1 MAIRYSIYTLT
12 NPLNRAIFYVGCTN
26 DLPTRLKEHISL
38 ANSGL
43 PNQKDIVIQNI
54 LKSCCLPIIDEIEF
68 HYDEKDAKKVEA
80 YWIGQF
86 IEWGFSLCNISHGIV
101 KGKETRK
108 GLKICL
114 VCGIDFSGTNAA
126 QTCSTKCRTRMSRM
140 IADGKKP
147 EFWLIAKSKGQK
159 IPLFFQKPIK
169 KVKDE
174 KLDTDIDYKEP
185 TKESY
190 DGEPLSYLTM
200 DEVGQTAVPMSKEQ
214 VAIEISKLN
223 AQIEAIVKEKC
234 PMNKHPKMFVLEQEI
249 KKSELEDKISLLS
262 TL

>member
-1 MAIRYSIYTLT
+1 M
-12 NPLNRAIFYVGCTN
+12 F
-26 DLPTRLKEHISL
+26 
-38 ANSGL
+38 
-43 PNQKDIVIQNI
+43 QK
-54 LKSCCLPIIDEIEF
+54 C
-68 HYDEKDAKKVEA
+68 YMGRKKT
-80 YWIGQF
+80 
-86 IEWGFSLCNISHGIV
+86 
-101 KGKETRK
+101 KM
-108 GLKICL
+108 CL
-114 VCGIDFSGTNAA
+114 VCGKDFLGNEAAFTCGTA
-126 QTCSTKCRTRMSRM
+126 CRTYMSRLLKK
-140 IADGKKP
+140 GKKP
-147 EFWLIAKSKGQK
+147 EFWLMAKNKGQK